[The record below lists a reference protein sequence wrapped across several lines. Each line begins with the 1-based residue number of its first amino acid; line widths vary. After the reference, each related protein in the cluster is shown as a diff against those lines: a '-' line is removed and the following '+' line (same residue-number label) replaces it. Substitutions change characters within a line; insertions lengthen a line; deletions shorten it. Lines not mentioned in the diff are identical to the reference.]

1 MHARARHPLAGFRT
15 AAALLG
21 APTHDFVVAH
31 ALAGLGT
38 RSTDLGAGLARARV
52 KMGAAE
58 HVIGAGG
65 ADLRTVQKERNVL
78 WLSVLASLLE
88 AVRDGRR
95 ADAVTTYALI
105 NALLHIGARRASLNS
120 MWHDTSPVSVT
131 GWSGGTLSRRRR
143 AALYVP

>member
-21 APTHDFVVAH
+21 APTHDFVVDH

-52 KMGAAE
+52 KMRAPE
-58 HVIGAGG
+58 HVVGAGG
-65 ADLRTVQKERNVL
+65 ADLRAVEQERDVL
-78 WLSVLASLLE
+78 WLSVLASPLE
-88 AVRDGRR
+88 AVRDGRC
-95 ADAVTTYALI
+95 ADAVTVQALI
-105 NALLHIGARRASLNS
+105 NALLHLSARRASLNS

-131 GWSGGTLSRRRR
+131 G
-143 AALYVP
+143 